1 MNRICAV
8 ISAVVVAVALL
19 LSGSADAQ
27 PSVWK
32 QAARRELRPQTQA
45 LSKID
50 RLLAEEFHLFL
61 ELPTSFRRGLLL
73 ARARK
78 MLENIG
84 AARSKDP
91 AIRFRL
97 GQVYYKLFTFERDEK
112 LLQMAAQH
120 LAFVGRSNAAR
131 SMRSEA
137 LSDLAICYARLGRHR
152 EEVEAYTQALAI
164 EPHSKDRAVLLA
176 NRAEGL
182 MVQGNI
188 SGAVRGYRA
197 SIKETPSE
205 RMPFGVV
212 TTMWGLGVAL
222 DRSGDL
228 EGALEQIRAARTHD
242 SGDELIHSDN
252 WFYVP
257 AYDDSWYMAL
267 GHWQHA
273 RAAENQEMRLEAYRN
288 SITAWRSYIERA
300 PASDHWV
307 ALAGLRLKQCERE
320 LESALQKPPRKKPN
334 AEATDSDAH

>member
-1 MNRICAV
+1 VSRVSVLV
-8 ISAVVVAVALL
+8 IALL
-19 LSGSADAQ
+19 LSGAADAQ

-45 LSKID
+45 LAKID

-84 AARSKDP
+84 AARSQDP

-97 GQVYYKLFTFERDEK
+97 GQVYYKLYNFERDEK
-112 LLQMAAQH
+112 LLQMSAQH
-120 LAFVGRSNAAR
+120 LAFVGRSNGPR

-137 LSDLAICYARLGRHR
+137 FSDLAICYARLGRHR
-152 EEVEAYTQALAI
+152 EEVEAYTQALLI

-182 MVQGNI
+182 MVQGDI
-188 SGAVRGYRA
+188 TGAVRGYRA
-197 SIKETPSE
+197 SLKETPSE
-205 RMPFGVV
+205 RMPFGPV

-228 EGALEQIRAARTHD
+228 EGALEQIRTARSHD
-242 SGDELIHSDN
+242 PGDELIHSDS

-257 AYDDSWYMAL
+257 AYDESWYSAL
-267 GHWQHA
+267 GHWQAA
-273 RAAENQEMRLEAYRN
+273 RAAENQEIRLEAYR
-288 SITAWRSYIERA
+288 SAIGFWRAYIERA
-300 PASDHWV
+300 PSSDHWV
-307 ALAGLRLKQCERE
+307 ALANLRLKQCERE
-320 LESALQKPPRKKPN
+320 LESVLRQPPRKKPN
-334 AEATDSDAH
+334 ADASESDAH

>member
-1 MNRICAV
+1 MSRALV
-8 ISAVVVAVALL
+8 IALVL
-19 LSGSADAQ
+19 LVSGAADAQ
-27 PSVWK
+27 PSIWK

-45 LSKID
+45 LVKID
-50 RLLAEEFHLFL
+50 RLLAEEFYLFL
-61 ELPTSFRRGLLL
+61 ELRTSFRRGLLL

-97 GQVYYKLFTFERDEK
+97 GQVYHKLYSFEPDEK

-120 LAFVGRSNAAR
+120 LAFVGRSNAPR

-152 EEVEAYTQALAI
+152 EEVEAYSQALRI

-182 MVQGNI
+182 MVQGDI
-188 SGAVRGYRA
+188 TGAVRGYRA

-205 RMPFGVV
+205 RMPFGPV

-228 EGALEQIRAARTHD
+228 EGALEQIRSARTHD
-242 SGDELIHSDN
+242 PGDELIHSDN

-257 AYDDSWYMAL
+257 AYDDSWYAAL
-267 GHWQHA
+267 GHWQAA
-273 RAAENQEMRLEAYRN
+273 RAAENQEMKLEAYRN
-288 SITAWRSYIERA
+288 AITSWRSYIERA
-300 PASDHWV
+300 PSSDHWV
-307 ALAGLRLKQCERE
+307 ALANLRVKQCEKE
-320 LESALQKPPRKKPN
+320 LESALRQPPRKKPN
-334 AEATDSDAH
+334 ADATESDAH